1 MALRIVLFLL
11 CYSICSMAHTKETMP
26 SGIDGRQKADSIT
39 VDTTLYALPKKK
51 NYLLPAAEVAGSN
64 IMLFCFDRFVISES
78 FSHVTLNVIKDNFKT
93 GFVWDNDAFYTDLLS
108 HPYNGSMYF
117 NMARANGLPYY
128 ESMAYNAFGS
138 LTWEMFGENE
148 PPAIQDWFSTTFG
161 GACIGEVSHR
171 VSLLFLDDQTHG
183 FPRFIREG
191 AAMILNPVAGIH
203 RLIRGESTMTRHRHH
218 LYHDY
223 DATPVDCHVSL
234 GGWYLADNSR
244 LSHGHV
250 YPYLHLNITY
260 GDPTEGKINK
270 PFDYF
275 QADMALAYADHKLL
289 VNTIRILGNLF
300 MSPANEKKKVISRF
314 GLFQHFNYFNSDP
327 VKEGGSLTSYRL
339 SEALGLGPGWLLQ
352 FSGREPSAKVEQQF
366 YADAVIMGG
375 VKSDYYRVAVRD
387 YNMGSGFSL
396 KTRTQVTYSN
406 VCKFEL
412 NFDYFR
418 LFTWKGWEQRN
429 LTKISLVKY
438 NIQGD
443 KSNAEMIILT
453 PTLFINLKKQLGI
466 ELSGSYF
473 FRHTCY
479 SYHDDAYIRDYELR
493 IGLSWWFSQNDR

>member
-1 MALRIVLFLL
+1 MHEGF
-11 CYSICSMAHTKETMP
+11 
-26 SGIDGRQKADSIT
+26 DGRQQADSIT
-39 VDTTLYALPKKK
+39 ADTALYVLPGKK

-64 IMLFCFDRFVISES
+64 IMLFSFDRFVISES
-78 FSHVTLNVIKDNFKT
+78 FSRVTLNVIKDNIKT
-93 GFVWDNDAFYTDLLS
+93 GFVWDNDAFYTNLLS

-128 ESMAYNAFGS
+128 ESMAYCAFGS
-138 LTWEMFGENE
+138 LTWELFAENE

-171 VSLLFLDDQTHG
+171 ISQLFLDDQTRG

-203 RLIRGESTMTRHRHH
+203 RLLRGEATKIRHQHY

-223 DATPVDCHVSL
+223 DATPVDSHVSF
-234 GGWYLADNSR
+234 GGWYLADNSH

-250 YPYLHLNITY
+250 YPYFHLGIAY
-260 GDPTEGKINK
+260 GDPIEGKLSK

-275 QADMALAYADHKLL
+275 QADLALALADHKPL
-289 VNTIRILGNLF
+289 VNTIRILGNLL
-300 MSPANEKKKVISRF
+300 MSPAHERKQVSSRF

-327 VKEGGSLTSYRL
+327 VKEGSSLTSYRL
-339 SEALGLGPGWLLQ
+339 SEALGLGPGWLLR
-352 FSGREPSAKVEQQF
+352 FSGCGSSTTVEQQF

-375 VKSDYYRVAVRD
+375 VKSDYYSVAVRD

-396 KTRTQVTYSN
+396 KTKTLVSHSD
-406 VCKFEL
+406 VCQFEL
-412 NFDYFR
+412 NCDYFR
-418 LFTWKGWEQRN
+418 LFTWKGWEHRD
-429 LTKISLVKY
+429 LSHISPVKY

-443 KSNAEMIILT
+443 KSNAEMIVLT
-453 PTLFINLKKQLGI
+453 PTLFLNFRQQWGM

-473 FRHTCY
+473 FRQTRY
-479 SYHDDAYIRDYELR
+479 AYHDDAYVRDYELR
-493 IGLSWWFSQNDR
+493 IGLSWRFSEKNK